1 MIVCSHCLHQN
12 LNEGANCEACGA
24 SLADK
29 RSCPNCGSAAQ
40 DDARFCGICGFN
52 LQLSMPQRVELIH
65 AKGTSSDSLLSEPPA
80 PEPTLSL
87 SSASMPSSP
96 SVQTASGDESLGQVH
111 RAEASEVKDTDRVD
125 SFEQNVLNDEV
136 SHTQIQVKTQSAALL
151 HAQSNSLIELSGY
164 QKVVHIGK
172 PNDRVP
178 PDINVSVF
186 PSSEVVSR
194 VHADIHLEG
203 GNCFVEDVGSANG
216 TYLNNVQLTPGT
228 RHPLHPGDRICLGKG
243 DLVTFVF
250 QMN

>member
-12 LNEGANCEACGA
+12 LNEEANCEACGS
-24 SLADK
+24 SLTDTK
-29 RSCPNCGSAAQ
+29 SCPNCGSVAQ
-40 DDARFCGICGFN
+40 EDARFCGVCGFN
-52 LQLSMPQRVELIH
+52 LHLSMPQRVEPIH
-65 AKGTSSDSLLSEPPA
+65 AKGTSNDSLLPEPAP

-87 SSASMPSSP
+87 SSVGIP
-96 SVQTASGDESLGQVH
+96 SVQTASGDESLEQAQ
-111 RAEASEVKDTDRVD
+111 RAEAKETDRVD
-125 SFEQNVLNDEV
+125 SLEQNVFDDEV
-136 SHTQIQVKTQSAALL
+136 LNTQIQVQTRTAALL

-203 GNCFVEDVGSANG
+203 GNCLVEDVGSANG

-228 RHPLHPGDRICLGKG
+228 RHSLHHGDRICLGKG

>member
-12 LNEGANCEACGA
+12 LNGEANCEACGS
-24 SLADK
+24 SLTDTK
-29 RSCPNCGSAAQ
+29 SCPNCGSVAQ
-40 DDARFCGICGFN
+40 EDARFCGVCGFN
-52 LQLSMPQRVELIH
+52 LHLSMPQRVEPIH
-65 AKGTSSDSLLSEPPA
+65 AKGTSNDSLLPEPAP

-87 SSASMPSSP
+87 SSVDIPSM
-96 SVQTASGDESLGQVH
+96 QTASGNESLEQVQ
-111 RAEASEVKDTDRVD
+111 RVEAKETDRGASLD
-125 SFEQNVLNDEV
+125 RNGFDDEV
-136 SHTQIQVKTQSAALL
+136 SNTQIQVQTRTAALL
-151 HAQSNSLIELSGY
+151 HAQSNSLIELSAY

-203 GNCFVEDVGSANG
+203 GNCLVEDVGSANG

-228 RHPLHPGDRICLGKG
+228 RHSLRHGDRICLGKG

-250 QMN
+250 QMK

>member
-12 LNEGANCEACGA
+12 LNKEANCEACGS
-24 SLADK
+24 SLTDQK
-29 RSCPNCGSAAQ
+29 SCPNCGSVAQ
-40 DDARFCGICGFN
+40 EDARFCGVCGFN
-52 LQLSMPQRVELIH
+52 LHLSMPQRVEPIH
-65 AKGTSSDSLLSEPPA
+65 AKGTSNDSLLPEPAP

-87 SSASMPSSP
+87 SSVGIP
-96 SVQTASGDESLGQVH
+96 SVQTASGNESLEQAQ
-111 RAEASEVKDTDRVD
+111 RAEAKETDRVD
-125 SFEQNVLNDEV
+125 SLEQNVFDDEV
-136 SHTQIQVKTQSAALL
+136 LNTQIQVQTRTAALL

-203 GNCFVEDVGSANG
+203 GDCLVEDVGSANG

-228 RHPLHPGDRICLGKG
+228 RHSLRHGDRICLGKG

>member
-1 MIVCSHCLHQN
+1 MIVCSHCLHHN
-12 LNEGANCEACGA
+12 LNEGANCEACGS
-24 SLADK
+24 SLTDK
-29 RSCPNCGSAAQ
+29 KSCPNCGSTAQ
-40 DDARFCGICGFN
+40 DDARFCGVCGFN
-52 LQLSMPQRVELIH
+52 LQLSMPQRLEPIH
-65 AKGTSSDSLLSEPPA
+65 DKGTSNDLLLPEPPP

-87 SSASMPSSP
+87 SSVGIPAT
-96 SVQTASGDESLGQVH
+96 QAASGSASLGQEQL
-111 RAEASEVKDTDRVD
+111 REAKNTDGEDSGKDFLDQHGIDDDVP
-125 SFEQNVLNDEV
+125 N
-136 SHTQIQVKTQSAALL
+136 TQIQVKTRTTALL
-151 HAQSNSLIELSGY
+151 HVQSNSLIDLSGY

-216 TYLNNVQLTPGT
+216 TYLNNTQLPPGT
-228 RHPLHPGDRICLGKG
+228 RHPLRNGDRICLGKG
-243 DLVTFVF
+243 DLVTFIC